1 MSMANDLRTRV
12 FIAATTAFV
21 AGSILT
27 APSAAADDSVCA
39 SVGQYC
45 GFYSPSRNISCEINT
60 GGRVGEDGVYCQ
72 TDTPPQSATLAN
84 DGTFKSCTGMSCLG
98 NAAQGIPV
106 LAYGKTM
113 ALGQFKCL
121 SEESGVTCTT
131 AGGRGF
137 TISRSGIG
145 TAG

>member
-1 MSMANDLRTRV
+1 MGNEFWRGLRIGATA
-12 FIAATTAFV
+12 IALV
-21 AGSILT
+21 GSVLT
-27 APSAAADDSVCA
+27 APSALADDSVCTT
-39 SVGQYC
+39 VGQYC

-60 GGRVGEDGVYCQ
+60 GGRVGQDGVYCQ
-72 TDTPPQSATLAN
+72 TGSPPQSATMDN
-84 DGTFKSCTGMSCLG
+84 SGTFQSCSGVSCLG
-98 NAAQGIPV
+98 DAAPGIPM

-121 SEESGVTCTT
+121 SEESGVTCTA

-137 TISRSGIG
+137 TISRSGIA

>member
-1 MSMANDLRTRV
+1 MDLWARV
-12 FIAATTAFV
+12 CVAATTAFV
-21 AGSILT
+21 VGSILS
-27 APSAAADDSVCA
+27 APSAGADDSVCTT
-39 SVGQYC
+39 VGQYC
-45 GFYSPSRNISCEINT
+45 GFYSPSRNISCEMNT
-60 GGRVGEDGVYCQ
+60 GGRVGQDDVYCQ
-72 TDTPPQSATLAN
+72 TDTPPQSVTLAN
-84 DGTFKSCTGMSCLG
+84 DGTFKSCTGMTCLG
-98 NAAQGIPV
+98 NAAPGIPM

-131 AGGRGF
+131 GGRGF